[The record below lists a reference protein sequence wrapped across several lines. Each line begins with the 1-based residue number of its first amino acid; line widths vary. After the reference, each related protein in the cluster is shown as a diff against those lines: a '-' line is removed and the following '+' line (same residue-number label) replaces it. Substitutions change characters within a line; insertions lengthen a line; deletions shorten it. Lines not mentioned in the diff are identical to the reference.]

1 MLKILRSN
9 LLKAQSRMK
18 SQADSK
24 RGDLS
29 FEVGD
34 AVLLYLQLY
43 RQKSLAK
50 RSNEKLSPRYFG
62 PYTIV
67 REVGPVAYEL

>member
-67 REVGPVAYEL
+67 REVGPVAYE

>member
-1 MLKILRSN
+1 MLKILGSN
-9 LLKAQSRMK
+9 LLKAQSWMK

-24 RGDLS
+24 RRDLS

-34 AVLLYLQLY
+34 AVLLRLQPY

-50 RSNEKLSPRYFG
+50 RINEKLSP
-62 PYTIV
+62 
-67 REVGPVAYEL
+67 

>member
-1 MLKILRSN
+1 
-9 LLKAQSRMK
+9 MK

-24 RGDLS
+24 RRDLS

-34 AVLLYLQLY
+34 TVFLRLQPY

-50 RSNEKLSPRYFG
+50 RSNEKLSPC
-62 PYTIV
+62 IL
-67 REVGPVAYEL
+67 AHI